1 MSKKLSD
8 IRVEIDSIDNQ
19 VHDLFMRRAAL
30 VGSVAEAK
38 KKEGLQVVHPARE
51 AMMMRR
57 LLSRHDG
64 VLPRSTIVRIWR
76 ELISS
81 AQLLQADLNV
91 TISSCA
97 YWDMAKNYFGSEIP
111 MKEASSNQDIIKDMR
126 DGNIHFAVM
135 PWPKHDG
142 ENQWWVNLLNQADDN
157 KISVICAL
165 PYGGDMSLYN
175 DKALVISK
183 VDFMPSDDDVSLIGV
198 SLDVNIDS
206 DFIMNC
212 AKDAGLS
219 VLNITS
225 ITSNYLIAVKGFVE
239 EDSKALKSLKDALD
253 ECQYCGVI
261 GGYPVIPNINN

>member
-97 YWDMAKNYFGSEIP
+97 YWNMAKNYFGSEIP

-135 PWPKHDG
+135 PWPKHGG
-142 ENQWWVNLLNQADDN
+142 ENQWWTSLLNQADDN

-183 VDFMPSDDDVSLIGV
+183 VDFMPSDDDISLIGLKLNTKISRELV
-198 SLDVNIDS
+198 IEHAKAGGLDIVDIYGG
-206 DFIMNC
+206 
-212 AKDAGLS
+212 GLD
-219 VLNITS
+219 
-225 ITSNYLIAVKGFVE
+225 YLLEVKGFVRGVE
-239 EDSKALKSLKDALD
+239 ELFHDNYR
-253 ECQYCGVI
+253 YCGVI